1 MKTVKYIFVALLL
14 SSFVYAGNK
23 QNQNEDALI
32 MKALVYAN
40 SNPKEAAQT
49 WKKLFELTNNEK
61 YLVEYFYS
69 SLAYRDIKDVIK
81 ELKVVLSKKKS
92 KELYELLGGLYS
104 KDGNTDGVIE
114 VIEDMSDKDI
124 ESMYELAYL
133 YSLKGDDNKS
143 LSIYRKLYKK
153 EHNWKSLK
161 GVISILYKQKKE
173 KEASDLLWKAIQ
185 KDKLPTEAY
194 MVYAGFLNLT
204 KDSNKAIYIFKKL
217 YSKTKDKK
225 YIKQLISLYLYKKD
239 YNDLIKLLEQTHY
252 DDSLLYELYI
262 SRKEIVKAYKLLD
275 GLYKESKN
283 PKWIGEKAILTYEIA
298 SSYNSVDKK
307 VLKRMSNLFDKAFK
321 LGLKGAMYY
330 NYYGYTL
337 IDYDYELN
345 KGIEYVKKAVAIDS
359 KNIFYLDS
367 LAWGYY
373 KLGKCTEAKKVATDM
388 LKLGQIKEEDILEHI
403 KKIENCKD
411 K

>member
-1 MKTVKYIFVALLL
+1 MKTVKYILVALLL
-14 SSFVYAGNK
+14 SSFVYSGDK
-23 QNQNEDALI
+23 RSEDELI
-32 MKALVYAN
+32 IKALVYTE
-40 SNPKEAAQT
+40 SNPKEAAAA

-61 YLVEYFYS
+61 YLVEYFYA
-69 SLAYRDIKDVIK
+69 SLAYRDIKDVIR

-124 ESMYELAYL
+124 DSMYELAYL
-133 YSLKGDDNKS
+133 YSLKGEDNKS
-143 LSIYRKLYKK
+143 LNIYKK
-153 EHNWKSLK
+153 IYQKEHSWKSLK

-173 KEASDLLWKAIQ
+173 AEASALLWKAIQ

-194 MVYAGFLNLT
+194 MVYAGFLNLK
-204 KDSNKAIYIFKKL
+204 KDSNKAIYVFKKL
-217 YSKTKDKK
+217 YSTTKDKK
-225 YIKQLISLYLYKKD
+225 YLKQLISLYLYKKD
-239 YNDLIKLLEQTHY
+239 YDSLIKLLEKTHY

-262 SRKEIVKAYKLLD
+262 SKQESIKAFGLLD
-275 GLYKESKN
+275 DLYEKTKN

-298 SSYNSVDKK
+298 NSYDAVDKRVIK
-307 VLKRMSNLFDKAFK
+307 AMSNLFEKAFK
-321 LGLKGAMYY
+321 LGLNTPMYY

-337 IDYDYELN
+337 IDYDYEIK
-345 KGIEYVKKAVAIDS
+345 KGIEYVKKAIAIDS

-367 LAWGYY
+367 LAWGFY
-373 KLGKCTEAKKVATDM
+373 KLGMCAKAKKIASDM
-388 LKLGQIKEEDILEHI
+388 QKLGKIEEDDILEHI

>member
-1 MKTVKYIFVALLL
+1 MKIVKYILVALLL
-14 SSFVYAGNK
+14 SSVTYAGDK
-23 QNQNEDALI
+23 KSEDELI
-32 MKALVYAN
+32 MQALVYADN
-40 SNPKEAAQT
+40 NPKEAAQT

-61 YLVEYFYS
+61 YLVEYFYA
-69 SLAYRDIKDVIK
+69 SLAYRDIKDVIR

-114 VIEDMSDKDI
+114 VIEDMSNKDI
-124 ESMYELAYL
+124 DSMYELAYL
-133 YSLKGDDNKS
+133 YSLKGKDNKS
-143 LSIYRKLYKK
+143 LKIYKKIYKK
-153 EHNWKSLK
+153 EHSWKSLK

-173 KEASDLLWKAIQ
+173 AEASALLWKAIQ

-194 MVYAGFLNLT
+194 MVYAGFLNLK
-204 KDSNKAIYIFKKL
+204 KDSNKAIYVFKKL
-217 YSKTKDKK
+217 YSTTKDKK
-225 YIKQLISLYLYKKD
+225 YLKQLISLYLYKKD
-239 YNDLIKLLEQTHY
+239 YDSLIRLLEKTHY

-262 SRKEIVKAYKLLD
+262 SKQESTKAFGLLD
-275 GLYKESKN
+275 DLYEKTKN

-298 SSYNSVDKK
+298 NSYDAVDKRVIK
-307 VLKRMSNLFDKAFK
+307 AMSNLFDKAFK
-321 LGLKGAMYY
+321 LGLNSPMYY

-337 IDYDYELN
+337 IDYDYEIK
-345 KGIEYVKKAVAIDS
+345 KGIEYVKKAIAIDS

-367 LAWGYY
+367 LAWGFY
-373 KLGKCTEAKKVATDM
+373 KLGKCTEAKKIAKDM
-388 LKLGQIKEEDILEHI
+388 QKLGKIKEDDILEHI